1 MGVMNVD
8 YKRQIW
14 KVAETV
20 AEFPAFVTSNFFREI
35 NPKLQLKIS
44 LLSEYSRACRTLT

>member
-20 AEFPAFVTSNFFREI
+20 AEFPALCHF
-35 NPKLQLKIS
+35 QLF
-44 LLSEYSRACRTLT
+44 

>member
-8 YKRQIW
+8 YKRQFP

-20 AEFPAFVTSNFFREI
+20 AEFPTLCHF
-35 NPKLQLKIS
+35 QLF
-44 LLSEYSRACRTLT
+44 